1 MWPNPQVPPDL
12 VTFTEKSLMETFIF
26 YAVKYN
32 CAKFHYCK
40 ISKSDVRN
48 KILEIPFNPQL
59 SLKFLPL
66 LGSSFLIKRF
76 YQIWNLMKSEIL
88 FEKKLEEKSEIYEQ
102 IPLSEK
108 KVQRE
113 RSYATGFPSLS
124 NILIL
129 IS

>member
-1 MWPNPQVPPDL
+1 
-12 VTFTEKSLMETFIF
+12 
-26 YAVKYN
+26 
-32 CAKFHYCK
+32 
-40 ISKSDVRN
+40 
-48 KILEIPFNPQL
+48 
-59 SLKFLPL
+59 
-66 LGSSFLIKRF
+66 
-76 YQIWNLMKSEIL
+76 MKSEIL